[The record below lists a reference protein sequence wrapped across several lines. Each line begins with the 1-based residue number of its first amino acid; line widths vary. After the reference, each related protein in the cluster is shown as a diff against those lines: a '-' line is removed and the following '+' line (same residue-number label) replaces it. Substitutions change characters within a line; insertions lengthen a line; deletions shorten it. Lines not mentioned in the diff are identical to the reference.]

1 MIHAEEERRP
11 LAFWKAKDTMRS
23 RRPIAPERPPALS
36 SRARDTGRCIL
47 KAQSGADI
55 HWAAV
60 MVWVVVNA
68 VNVLQALGFLS
79 RVRTGSMAANHALGY
94 AIIGLAIPAALALAA
109 FIRARAGWLHAA
121 GPGVFLGFVLLMVV
135 VDYAAPVE
143 FRSPARHGI
152 LVPYLLLFFG
162 SILLMG
168 LPMFRLDRRLW
179 LVTVATSAAL
189 VGAMIAAMR
198 AGVG

>member
-1 MIHAEEERRP
+1 MKTQ
-11 LAFWKAKDTMRS
+11 LGVD
-23 RRPIAPERPPALS
+23 
-36 SRARDTGRCIL
+36 G
-47 KAQSGADI
+47 Q
-55 HWAAV
+55 WA
-60 MVWVVVNA
+60 MVTVWAVVNA

-79 RVRTGSMAANHALGY
+79 RMRTGSMAGNHALGY

-109 FIRARAGWLHAA
+109 FVRARAGWLHAA
-121 GPGVFLGFVLLMVV
+121 GPMIFLLFVLLMVV

-143 FRSPARHGI
+143 FRSPARVGI

-162 SILLMG
+162 SIVLMG
-168 LPMFRLDRRLW
+168 LPMFSMDRRLW